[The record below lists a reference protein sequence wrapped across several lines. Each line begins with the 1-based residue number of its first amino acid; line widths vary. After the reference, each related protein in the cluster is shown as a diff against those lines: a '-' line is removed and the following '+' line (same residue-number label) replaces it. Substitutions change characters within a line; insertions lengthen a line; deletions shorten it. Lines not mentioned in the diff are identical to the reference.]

1 MDRRSRHRLGKSE
14 ELLSAALKERHKK
27 RKQILQV
34 MPTYARRH
42 ATAVAAIV
50 LSGRPRIDEPL
61 KRAWARALQH
71 YEIDVNTDPMTAA
84 RRLLPII
91 KGDGAESA
99 RFTEIFR
106 TAPVWLLQFT
116 GMALDARLLKFDLP
130 DISDTLAWGSAGYD
144 DARRWPLLPAGTIMA
159 GEPIPDVDAR
169 RVWIALV
176 CIITKPFLDFAELFR
191 EDEDIRSQTD
201 TDPLLEDIGLVL
213 DLERKPEGEW
223 STYERRR
230 IRRLTERISRLRGP
244 E

>member
-1 MDRRSRHRLGKSE
+1 MDRRSRHRIGKCE
-14 ELLSAALKERHKK
+14 ELLSAALKDRDEKL
-27 RKQILQV
+27 KQVLQV
-34 MPTYARRH
+34 TPTYARCH

-71 YEIDVNTDPMTAA
+71 YGIDVNTDPMAAA

-91 KGDGAESA
+91 KGDGNESA

-159 GEPIPDVDAR
+159 GEPIRDLDPR
-169 RVWIALV
+169 RLWIALF
-176 CIITKPFLDFAELFR
+176 CIIKQPFIDFAELSR
-191 EDEDIRSQTD
+191 EDADIRSPGD
-201 TDPLLEDIGLVL
+201 KDPLLEGIALAL

-223 STYERRR
+223 STYEKRRM
-230 IRRLTERISRLRGP
+230 RRLSEQISRLRGP